1 MSEKA
6 KDQLVQASRSRW
18 DIARWVAAI
27 LVAVVAAVFY
37 FYALDHQSICHGQ
50 ALGEGTAKVVQVCGP
65 PRLLEL
71 APFALLIGVLLWPD
85 LGELAVAG
93 LFTLRRRVTAQ
104 EERQRTIEDRLLQ
117 VDQRL
122 TQVAM
127 QSQLQSQT
135 AIGAVNNYYAP
146 DQDDLKRSIDAKEA
160 AGSEPPA
167 EIGVAT
173 EQTTADAEA
182 ALRADSEE
190 RERLL
195 GEFVR
200 GYARLEPYIQR
211 AGSRLRGEIEELDED
226 RQRLVVDWQEM
237 FAPEIA
243 ALRQTRNAVVHQPEL
258 VSTETLR
265 GAIINTGELSR
276 ILFDR
281 IG

>member
-1 MSEKA
+1 MSEMAETNPRK
-6 KDQLVQASRSRW
+6 SRSGW

-27 LVAVVAAVFY
+27 FVALFAAVFY
-37 FYALDHQSICHGQ
+37 FHALDHQSICHSQ

-71 APFALLIGVLLWPD
+71 VPFALLIGVLLWPD

-93 LFTLRRRVTAQ
+93 LFTLRRRVSAQ
-104 EERQRTIEDRLLQ
+104 EERQRTVEARLLQ

-122 TQVAM
+122 TQMAT
-127 QSQLQSQT
+127 QSQHQTQT

-146 DQDDLKRSIDAKEA
+146 DQDDLKRSIDAKQA
-160 AGSEPPA
+160 AGSEPLT
-167 EIGVAT
+167 EIGVAV
-173 EQTTADAEA
+173 EPTTADAEA
-182 ALRADSEE
+182 AVRADAEE

-200 GYARLEPYIQR
+200 KYARLEPYVQR
-211 AGSRLRGEIEELDED
+211 TGSRLHGEIEELDEK
-226 RQRLVVDWQEM
+226 RQRLIDEWQEM

-265 GAIINTGELSR
+265 GAITNTRELSR

>member
-1 MSEKA
+1 VSELA
-6 KDQLVQASRSRW
+6 NDQPEASRSGW
-18 DIARWVAAI
+18 DIARWIAALIVA
-27 LVAVVAAVFY
+27 LLAAAFY
-37 FYALDHQSICHGQ
+37 FYALDHQSICQGQ

-93 LFTLRRRVTAQ
+93 LFTLRRRVAAQ
-104 EERQRTIEDRLLQ
+104 EERQKTVEDHLLQ
-117 VDQRL
+117 LDQRL
-122 TQVAM
+122 TQVAT
-127 QSQLQSQT
+127 QAQHQSQT

-146 DQDDLKRSIDAKEA
+146 DQGDLKRSIDAKEA
-160 AGSEPPA
+160 AGSEPSVEVGGTERA
-167 EIGVAT
+167 IGN
-173 EQTTADAEA
+173 AEA
-182 ALRADSEE
+182 ALIAESEE
-190 RERLL
+190 REQLL
-195 GEFVR
+195 GQFVR
-200 GYARLEPYIQR
+200 EYARLEPYLQR

-226 RQRLVVDWQEM
+226 RQRLVFDWQEM

-265 GAIINTGELSR
+265 GAITNTRELSR

>member
-1 MSEKA
+1 MSEVANEQPK
-6 KDQLVQASRSRW
+6 ASRSGW
-18 DIARWVAAI
+18 DVARWIAALIVA
-27 LVAVVAAVFY
+27 LLAAVFY
-37 FYALDHQSICHGQ
+37 FYALDHQSICQGQ
-50 ALGEGTAKVVQVCGP
+50 ALGEGAAEVVQVCGP

-93 LFTLRRRVTAQ
+93 LFTLRRRVAAQ
-104 EERQRTIEDRLLQ
+104 EERQGAVEDRLIQ

-122 TQVAM
+122 TQLAM
-127 QSQLQSQT
+127 QSQHQSQT

-146 DQDDLKRSIDAKEA
+146 DQGDLKRSIDAKEA
-160 AGSEPPA
+160 AGSEPPIDIGAA
-167 EIGVAT
+167 EQPI
-173 EQTTADAEA
+173 ADAEA
-182 ALRADSEE
+182 ALLAESEE
-190 RERLL
+190 REQLL
-195 GEFVR
+195 GQFVR
-200 GYARLEPYIQR
+200 EYARLEPYLQR
-211 AGSRLRGEIEELDED
+211 PGSRLRGEIEELDED
-226 RQRLVVDWQEM
+226 RQHLVVEWQGM

-265 GAIINTGELSR
+265 GAIANTRELSR